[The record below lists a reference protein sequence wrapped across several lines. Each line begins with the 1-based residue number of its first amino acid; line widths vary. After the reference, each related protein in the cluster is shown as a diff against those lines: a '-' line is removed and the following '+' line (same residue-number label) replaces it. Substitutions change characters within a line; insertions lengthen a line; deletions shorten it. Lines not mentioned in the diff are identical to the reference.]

1 MLEKEESAM
10 TNLSLKHRNRD
21 WGEMWDSLNDFFT
34 DNLHSSIRGDLH
46 QFRTDIKDLGDHY
59 LIEAEMPGFE
69 KEDIKVDYDHGYL
82 TISAKREASTKEEKD
97 NYIRQERH
105 YGEFERRFFVEDI
118 NENMIEAIFKNG
130 VLTLN
135 CLKLAISATERKRIE
150 IH

>member
-1 MLEKEESAM
+1 M

>member
-1 MLEKEESAM
+1 M

-46 QFRTDIKDLGDHY
+46 QFRTDIKDTGDHY

-69 KEDIKVDYDHGYL
+69 REDIKVDYDHGYL

-118 NENMIEAIFKNG
+118 DENMIVATFKNG
-130 VLTLN
+130 VLTLT
-135 CLKLAISATERKRIE
+135 CPKLAISATERKRIE